1 MFSIFLKLIFF
12 TVLLIVSACHPQQ
25 NITPPPAPDYS
36 RPIYWYGQTAE
47 AGIKP
52 VDIFYVYPTLG
63 LMPTDADGQPL
74 LLSDI
79 TQQEQRQAA
88 LGNQRFNQEVYAAT
102 DYNFYAP
109 FYRQT
114 TMHALQNIDDADMKE
129 QLRRVAA
136 ADIAEAF
143 DYYMTH
149 FNQGRPFI
157 LLGHSQ
163 GSSVLL
169 QLLKNHINNKDFN
182 QMVAAYLFG
191 WQITQQELDEFP
203 ARLKPAR
210 GAEDTGVVVM
220 FNSLTHID
228 AKSPFISQSVV
239 CINPLNWKTDGT
251 MAGRDEHLGIVRY
264 NKEKGHYDT
273 IPHFTGAYIEDHY
286 LICPDVD
293 AGSVFQEALGELFP
307 LGNLHFMDSWLY
319 ALNLKANM
327 AKRVASFQKR

>member
-36 RPIYWYGQTAE
+36 QATYWYGQTE
-47 AGIKP
+47 QVGKRP

-63 LMPTDADGQPL
+63 NQPTDADGQPL

-109 FYRQT
+109 F
-114 TMHALQNIDDADMKE
+114 LQNIDDADMKE

-182 QMVAAYLFG
+182 QMVAA
-191 WQITQQELDEFP
+191 
-203 ARLKPAR
+203 
-210 GAEDTGVVVM
+210 
-220 FNSLTHID
+220 
-228 AKSPFISQSVV
+228 
-239 CINPLNWKTDGT
+239 
-251 MAGRDEHLGIVRY
+251 
-264 NKEKGHYDT
+264 
-273 IPHFTGAYIEDHY
+273 
-286 LICPDVD
+286 
-293 AGSVFQEALGELFP
+293 
-307 LGNLHFMDSWLY
+307 
-319 ALNLKANM
+319 
-327 AKRVASFQKR
+327 